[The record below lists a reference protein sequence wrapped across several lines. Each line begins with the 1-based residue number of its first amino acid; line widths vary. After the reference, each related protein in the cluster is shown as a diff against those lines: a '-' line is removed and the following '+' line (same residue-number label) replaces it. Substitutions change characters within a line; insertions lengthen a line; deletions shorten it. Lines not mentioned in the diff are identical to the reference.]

1 MPVKLFSAV
10 VAIVLMLSF
19 LGAIVFK
26 LKEISL
32 AVVVLIGVVM
42 MLVDLRQSLKK
53 ADD

>member
-10 VAIVLMLSF
+10 VAIVLVLCF

-26 LKEISL
+26 LKEVAL
-32 AVVVLIGVVM
+32 GVVVLIGIVM
-42 MLVDLRQSLKK
+42 MLIDLRQSLQK

>member
-26 LKEISL
+26 LKEVSL

-53 ADD
+53 TDD

>member
-26 LKEISL
+26 LKEVSL
-32 AVVVLIGVVM
+32 AVVVIIGIVM